1 MNAETKRSSS
11 FWSGFGNESKDIEAL
26 KPTVKSLYGLGPW
39 HGGKSK
45 SEIAN
50 LLGISMSDVKR
61 LLKPCQPTPTRRSC
75 NPASKR
81 SRAAA
86 YADHPKMSE

>member
-11 FWSGFGNESKDIEAL
+11 FWAGFGSESKDIEAL
-26 KPTVKSLYGLGPW
+26 RPTVKNLYGPGPW

-50 LLGISMSDVKR
+50 ILGISMSDVKR
-61 LLKPCQPTPTRRSC
+61 LLKCQPTQTHSKSLS
-75 NPASKR
+75 PALRK
-81 SRAAA
+81 
-86 YADHPKMSE
+86 